1 MILLFN
7 ILKQL
12 IAFLKFHSV
21 RIGKWFAILF
31 KRNRQLE
38 KLSFDYYKNWH
49 SDNSY
54 LLVDFKFKNAIY
66 FKVGDFKS
74 FDFTKPLIL
83 NLQNSNTDKIKVEVF
98 GFLQKQILVIELNK
112 ELQLNTKP
120 FKTVIE
126 NISPIEITRQKTR
139 IKIPNLWFAFGK
151 PKVTIPNIQVHSNQ
165 ITINTNKFNS
175 QEYL

>member
-7 ILKQL
+7 KLKQL

-112 ELQLNTKP
+112 DIQLNTKP
-120 FKTVIE
+120 FRTAIE
-126 NISPIEITRQKTR
+126 NISPVQITRQKTR
-139 IKIPNLWFAFGK
+139 IKIPNLWFAESK
-151 PKVTIPNIQVHSNQ
+151 PKVTIQSVSVKANQ

>member
-112 ELQLNTKP
+112 EIQLNTKP

-139 IKIPNLWFAFGK
+139 IKIPNLWFAKGK
-151 PKVTIPNIQVHSNQ
+151 PKVTVPNIQVHSNQ